1 MCLLLESIKIAN
13 GLPQNLRWHQRRLDA
28 SRLEVFGMQL
38 PPINLQEILDTS
50 QLDKATIYK
59 VRVIYGEELNKVEI
73 EPYSVRPIQ
82 SITVVE
88 ANRLDYRHKYADR
101 SAINTLF
108 SQRGAADDILI
119 AQNGLLTDCSFANV
133 CFWDGGKW
141 HTPTEPLLAGTKRA
155 LLLEK
160 GLIFERKIVVSD
172 IRFFESI
179 TLINAMLDLGAIVL
193 PASRLIY

>member
-13 GLPQNLRWHQRRLDA
+13 GQPQNLPWHQRRLDA

-38 PPINLQEILDTS
+38 PPINLQEILNTS

-59 VRVIYGEELNKVEI
+59 ARVIYGEELDKVEI
-73 EPYSVRPIQ
+73 APYSVRPIQ

-108 SQRGAADDILI
+108 SQRGATDDILI
-119 AQNGLLTDCSFANV
+119 AQNGLLTDCSYANV
-133 CFWDGGKW
+133 CFWDGDKW
-141 HTPTEPLLAGTKRA
+141 YTPDEPLLAGTKRA
-155 LLLEK
+155 SLLEK
-160 GLIFERKIVVSD
+160 GLVSERKIELSD
-172 IRFFESI
+172 IKFFESV
-179 TLINAMLDLGAIVL
+179 TLINAMLDPGTIVL